1 MKRSTLWPLGIIA
14 VLGITV
20 GGNLAVYY
28 VANDDPSLAIEKDYY
43 RKAVNWDS
51 TMAQARVNEA
61 LGWRLTPS
69 LSAFTPA
76 RGADLRVRLTD
87 STGTPIVGATV
98 RVSAFFNARANDI
111 VDTTLTAIAGEN
123 DGYEGRLLVNH
134 SGVWELRFEVTRG
147 RSRFTATS
155 RVEAA
160 AARAAGP

>member
-1 MKRSTLWPLGIIA
+1 MKRGTLWPLGIVA

-20 GGNLAVYY
+20 GVNLAVYY

-69 LSAFTPA
+69 LGAFTPA
-76 RGADLRVRLTD
+76 RGADIRVRLTD
-87 STGTPIVGATV
+87 STGAPIAGATV
-98 RVSAFFNARANDI
+98 KVSAFYNARANQI
-111 VDTTLTAIAGEN
+111 VDTTLAPAT
-123 DGYEGRLLVNH
+123 DGYEGRLRVNH

-147 RSRFTATS
+147 DARFTSTS

-160 AARAAGP
+160 AGASGP

>member
-1 MKRSTLWPLGIIA
+1 MKRSTLWPLGIIG

-20 GGNLAVYY
+20 GVNLAVYY

-51 TMAQARVNEA
+51 TIAQARVNEA

-69 LSAFTPA
+69 LGAFTPA
-76 RGADLRVRLTD
+76 RGAHLRVRLTD

-98 RVSAFFNARANDI
+98 RVSAFFNARANNV
-111 VDTTLTAIAGEN
+111 VDTTLTAAAGGS

-134 SGVWELRFEVTRG
+134 AGVWELRFEVTRG
-147 RSRFTATS
+147 GSRFTATS

-160 AARAAGP
+160 AAGATGP